1 MDKSSAST
9 ATSWSYMGF
18 RAGEIIW
25 GFCKFPPHVQ
35 RETTN
40 KEKLCGVFGI
50 NLVGLGF
57 WGFKWKEEQ
66 ERASPIA
73 TEEKTVDGKR
83 KVAD

>member
-40 KEKLCGVFGI
+40 KEKLFGVFGI

-57 WGFKWKEEQ
+57 
-66 ERASPIA
+66 
-73 TEEKTVDGKR
+73 
-83 KVAD
+83 